1 MRFAHGFEQQ
11 LLPGGIQFCKHIIEK
26 QQWWLSAQLGHQLQF
41 GKLQAQHQRPL
52 LPR

>member
-11 LLPGGIQFCKHIIEK
+11 LLPGGIQFGKHIIEK
-26 QQWWLSAQLGHQLQF
+26 QQWWFPTQLGHQLQF

-52 LPR
+52 LAG